1 MSISP
6 NIPVAF
12 VAEPRPIGRL
22 VSKGSMT
29 SLEPFD
35 KKYVVILTETM
46 VDRYGCLDVFL
57 METSTIFHG

>member
-1 MSISP
+1 
-6 NIPVAF
+6 
-12 VAEPRPIGRL
+12 